1 MMYTFPAREGR
12 FWSVNFGAQGGM
24 NWERVEIGGF
34 FGEVMMFWTELMM
47 MRRENVEDGK
57 GGFR

>member
-1 MMYTFPAREGR
+1 
-12 FWSVNFGAQGGM
+12 M